1 MKSRRTRKGAELV
14 QAIRRIPID
23 ELREMSCGFPEGN
36 ARLGYRSVVSGE
48 KKNCTK
54 GSNSMD
60 TPWPQTQSEHLLT
73 AAEVAEMLRVS
84 PSWIREKTRERAL
97 IRDTD
102 PLPHVRLGKY
112 VRFRWTD
119 VSLWLDRQSTRKAES
134 R

>member
-1 MKSRRTRKGAELV
+1 
-14 QAIRRIPID
+14 
-23 ELREMSCGFPEGN
+23 
-36 ARLGYRSVVSGE
+36 
-48 KKNCTK
+48 
-54 GSNSMD
+54 MD
-60 TPWPQTQSEHLLT
+60 TPRPQKQSEHLLT

-84 PSWIREKTRERAL
+84 PSWIREKTRERSL

-119 VSLWLDRQSTRKAES
+119 VSQWLDRQSTRKAES